1 MRDVY
6 LYHIPKTGGRSLRL
20 SFLAYFVEPVGLN
33 PVVVHN
39 ALWSGTGKY
48 FNLGNGIIL
57 GGPDN
62 NFIFDSSH
70 ITYDLKTI
78 KNGTFTV
85 SIFRNPTT
93 RTLSYFRMLDRW
105 QYMDEYNAW
114 LDDEKY
120 LLENG
125 FEGFIKFAPDEII
138 LAQTRMFSEN
148 YDVNEAFEN
157 IKNISHIII
166 LENYEEDLKLLS
178 EKLNMKLKMFNFY
191 GKGKRLS
198 DEEIMGN
205 NRNRLLKLLK
215 KRAEKEYY
223 LYELVKQYVKKQ

>member
-1 MRDVY
+1 
-6 LYHIPKTGGRSLRL
+6 
-20 SFLAYFVEPVGLN
+20 
-33 PVVVHN
+33 
-39 ALWSGTGKY
+39 
-48 FNLGNGIIL
+48 
-57 GGPDN
+57 
-62 NFIFDSSH
+62 
-70 ITYDLKTI
+70 
-78 KNGTFTV
+78 
-85 SIFRNPTT
+85 
-93 RTLSYFRMLDRW
+93 MLDRW